1 MAQRAE
7 VRSPSMS
14 LRAVSVLSN
23 GQESEARIMNG
34 KQQNIEYRMQDVEC

>member
-7 VRSPSMS
+7 VRSPSTS
-14 LRAVSVLSN
+14 LRAVSVSN
-23 GQESEARIMNG
+23 GQESEARIMNR